1 MGGKK
6 KASSIVSG
14 LFIAVNGDSP
24 AARILSWAARM
35 GAEAKVF
42 QQTAMKEGGSSSAGR
57 RAKKKKDFIYI
68 YDQSPAISHDDGPY
82 TTHRVRGI
90 LYKKGGEGIMKE
102 ERLSSTSSWSVSS
115 LPAGHV

>member
-1 MGGKK
+1 MVSLSLLHMTDAETGKNGGRK

-57 RAKKKKDFIYI
+57 RAKKKKRLYIYI
-68 YDQSPAISHDDGPY
+68 RPESSHLSRRRAIHNTQGA
-82 TTHRVRGI
+82 RNI
-90 LYKKGGEGIMKE
+90 I
-102 ERLSSTSSWSVSS
+102 
-115 LPAGHV
+115 

>member
-1 MGGKK
+1 MTDAETGKNGGRK

-24 AARILSWAARM
+24 AARIPSWAARM

-57 RAKKKKDFIYI
+57 RAKKKKTLYI
-68 YDQSPAISHDDGPY
+68 Y
-82 TTHRVRGI
+82 TTRVQPSLTTTGHTQHT
-90 LYKKGGEGIMKE
+90 GCE
-102 ERLSSTSSWSVSS
+102 EYYI
-115 LPAGHV
+115 